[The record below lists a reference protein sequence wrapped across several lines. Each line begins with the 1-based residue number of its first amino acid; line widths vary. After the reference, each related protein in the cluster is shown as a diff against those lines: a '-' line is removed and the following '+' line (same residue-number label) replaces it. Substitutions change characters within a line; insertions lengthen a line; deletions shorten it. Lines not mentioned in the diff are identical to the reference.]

1 MQLCAAL
8 RSAPL
13 LPTASAPRDG
23 EHARTDRAD
32 SRWKGEKKKQTKD
45 NNLRNP
51 RAGDGAARSRS
62 FAPRAEQTRPREAA
76 RPSALTK
83 PPTPHSSPQRSA
95 PLSPRP
101 AAAEALPA
109 VYQPR
114 AAAMAAVR
122 TGEEATGAEPPGDA
136 PGGGTAS
143 NRHTPPLRARSP
155 AQRKAPC
162 GTGAH
167 AHCLCPPG
175 SAPPPW
181 KGGRC
186 AVAEGGR
193 GPLGRARD
201 GGRGVG
207 ARRERENAR
216 WGGGVQRV
224 QEACRVQGECN
235 ACRGDAGCRGDAMH
249 AE

>member
-1 MQLCAAL
+1 
-8 RSAPL
+8 
-13 LPTASAPRDG
+13 
-23 EHARTDRAD
+23 
-32 SRWKGEKKKQTKD
+32 
-45 NNLRNP
+45 
-51 RAGDGAARSRS
+51 
-62 FAPRAEQTRPREAA
+62 
-76 RPSALTK
+76 
-83 PPTPHSSPQRSA
+83 
-95 PLSPRP
+95 
-101 AAAEALPA
+101 
-109 VYQPR
+109 
-114 AAAMAAVR
+114 MAAVR
-122 TGEEATGAEPPGDA
+122 TGEEATGAEPPEDA